1 MEADLDKAIA
11 IIINGKRQIYLFVMP
26 WIKFWLIHQLRTGKL
41 LPSKLSGEKKPFVTV
56 LDEALKSN

>member
-26 WIKFWLIHQLRTGKL
+26 WIKF
-41 LPSKLSGEKKPFVTV
+41 
-56 LDEALKSN
+56 